1 LTEEN
6 LVGAIN
12 SGAKLVYTNQ
22 GSIKCGYLNTNGT
35 ETPIL
40 YKKEF
45 FTPHRQRKGN
55 SEELIHLV
63 KPISNVSAN

>member
-12 SGAKLVYTNQ
+12 SGAKLVNTNQ
-22 GSIKCGYLNTNGT
+22 GWIKWSYPNTNGT

-40 YKKEF
+40 YKKGMF
-45 FTPHRQRKGN
+45 YPSQKKKGQ
-55 SEELIHLV
+55 L
-63 KPISNVSAN
+63 